1 MAILS
6 TLGELLLYWLA
17 ANAFHRLWIGTRLR
31 RWEQT
36 FVRDAQGL
44 RPDVSPY
51 TVGTGPVALLWV
63 HGFAD
68 SPAVF
73 RRMTQRLADTGRFTC
88 RAMRLPGA
96 GEPVSDAARV
106 SLVDLEESVRA
117 EIASLRQRHTQVW
130 VVGHSMGAS
139 LALQVALDPD
149 SQLAGVVVL
158 APLLRVSRRRAPVL
172 PPSVWF
178 RLASGTFRFSRTF
191 ESCFAPSVV
200 AKDDPAFIIRRDRFI
215 PFHTYQHVFTLI
227 AALAPRASAL
237 HVPVFAAL
245 AANDRVVDTPAAQQW
260 LAVVPAVK
268 VVHVLPD
275 VAHELPLGNSWQQI
289 TDDMAGFI
297 ESQQPSAD
305 RLLNR
310 RISNKKSQI
319 MK

>member
-1 MAILS
+1 MVILR
-6 TLGELLLYWLA
+6 TLGELLLCWLT
-17 ANAFHRLWIGTRLR
+17 ANACHRLWIGMRLR

-36 FVRDAQGL
+36 FIRDAHGL
-44 RPDVSPY
+44 RPGVSPY
-51 TVGTGPVALLWV
+51 TVGTGPVALLCV

-73 RRMTQRLADTGRFTC
+73 RRMAQRLADTGHFTC

-96 GEPVSDAARV
+96 GEPIPDAARV
-106 SLVDLEESVRA
+106 TLADLEASVHR
-117 EIASLRQRHTQVW
+117 EVRDLQRCHAQVW

-139 LALQVALDPD
+139 LALQVALDPA
-149 SQLAGVVVL
+149 SHVAGVVL
-158 APLLRVSRRRAPVL
+158 LTPLLRVSRRRSPVL

-215 PFHTYQHVFTLI
+215 PFHTYEHVFALI
-227 AALAPRASAL
+227 AALAPRAPAL

-260 LAVVPAVK
+260 LAGVPAVK
-268 VVHVLPD
+268 VEGP
-275 VAHELPLGNSWQQI
+275 
-289 TDDMAGFI
+289 TDPTGAGDAFAGAT
-297 ESQQPSAD
+297 P
-305 RLLNR
+305 RCGCPR
-310 RISNKKSQI
+310 RTRA
-319 MK
+319 